1 METSSV
7 VTFSNLTRWGKEE
20 TTEQFDD
27 FKNIKFPVR
36 PDLNSKI
43 VLWLGDIRSID
54 TDAIVNPTNEAMNDK
69 TGLSGTILESAG
81 PETLEEIS
89 KLESCRTGEARISK
103 SYNLPSRYIIFTVG
117 PRYNDKYRTAAENAL
132 HSCYRSCLEL
142 LKETHLS
149 SITFPVVNSQK
160 RGYPPEQGAH
170 IAIRTV
176 RRFLEHWGKDFQT
189 IVFCANPEEYKLYSK
204 ILPLYFPRDRKEL
217 QISKDELPRDTG
229 NEYGETVIENRV
241 IRIKPSPVF
250 HNNNT
255 PPPTTNLA
263 SPPTS
268 PASVPTHTETNEKL
282 PNSFSMMQSDFDE
295 ERKKKLEQLSQAEKE
310 RIEQQQ
316 LYLNCLYKAQKMDLS
331 DIARLSIIYES
342 GRDTSGRPIVVIV
355 GSRLPMQRNYL
366 DRVFLYMI
374 KTLDKIVD
382 HSYTVVYL
390 HTKMEDKE
398 TPEFSWMKQVYSI
411 MDYKYGDHLSSFYI
425 VHPTFWLRMFETL
438 VSTFVTSN
446 FFTKVKYISKLD
458 ELYEF
463 VDPEQL
469 VIPEEVY
476 QYDVRENGASNR
488 QPKRMRETKVE
499 ALLNDL

>member
-1 METSSV
+1 LHKQVMETSSSV
-7 VTFSNLTRWGKEE
+7 VTYSNLTRWGEA
-20 TTEQFDD
+20 TTDEREQYDD
-27 FKNIKFPVR
+27 FKTVKFAVR

-43 VLWLGDIRSID
+43 VLWLGDIREID
-54 TDAIVNPTNEAMNDK
+54 TDVVVNPTNEAMSDK
-69 TGLSGTILESAG
+69 SGISGIILEAAG
-81 PETLEEIS
+81 PETLEEIT
-89 KLESCRTGEARISK
+89 KLEACRTGEARICK
-103 SYNLPSRYIIFTVG
+103 SYNLPSRYIIHTVG

-142 LKETHLS
+142 LKENHLT

-176 RRFLEHWGKDFQT
+176 RRFLEHWGKDIQSV
-189 IVFCANPEEYKLYSK
+189 VFCVNPEEYKLYSK

-229 NEYGETVIENRV
+229 NEFGETVIENRI
-241 IRIKPSPVF
+241 IRIKPSPVY
-250 HNNNT
+250 HEPVHIT
-255 PPPTTNLA
+255 A
-263 SPPTS
+263 SPISTPVST
-268 PASVPTHTETNEKL
+268 PREEKL

-374 KTLDKIVD
+374 KTMDKIVD

-390 HTKMEDKE
+390 HTKMEDKD
-398 TPEFSWMKQVYSI
+398 TPEFSWMKQVYNI
-411 MDYKYGDHLSSFYI
+411 MDYKYGDHLSNFYI
-425 VHPTFWLRMFETL
+425 VHPTFWLKMFETL
-438 VSTFVTSN
+438 MSTFVTSN

-458 ELYEF
+458 ELYDF
-463 VDPEQL
+463 IDPEQL

-476 QYDVRENGASNR
+476 QYDVSENGASSR

-499 ALLNDL
+499 NLLNDL

>member
-1 METSSV
+1 
-7 VTFSNLTRWGKEE
+7 
-20 TTEQFDD
+20 
-27 FKNIKFPVR
+27 
-36 PDLNSKI
+36 
-43 VLWLGDIRSID
+43 
-54 TDAIVNPTNEAMNDK
+54 
-69 TGLSGTILESAG
+69 
-81 PETLEEIS
+81 
-89 KLESCRTGEARISK
+89 
-103 SYNLPSRYIIFTVG
+103 
-117 PRYNDKYRTAAENAL
+117 
-132 HSCYRSCLEL
+132 
-142 LKETHLS
+142 
-149 SITFPVVNSQK
+149 
-160 RGYPPEQGAH
+160 
-170 IAIRTV
+170 
-176 RRFLEHWGKDFQT
+176 
-189 IVFCANPEEYKLYSK
+189 
-204 ILPLYFPRDRKEL
+204 LYFPRDRKEL
-217 QISKDELPRDTG
+217 QNSKDELPRDTG
-229 NEYGETVIENRV
+229 NEFGETVIENRV
-241 IRIKPSPVF
+241 IRIKPSPVY
-250 HNNNT
+250 HEPTPSNT
-255 PPPTTNLA
+255 N
-263 SPPTS
+263 SFS
-268 PASVPTHTETNEKL
+268 PASPATPSPKITIDQPEKL

-295 ERKKKLEQLSQAEKE
+295 DRKKKLEQLSQAEKD

-316 LYLNCLYKAQKMDLS
+316 LYLSNLYKAQKMDLS

-382 HSYTVVYL
+382 HAYTVVYL

-411 MDYKYGDHLSSFYI
+411 MDYKYGDHLSSFFI
-425 VHPTFWLRMFETL
+425 VHPTFWLKMFETL

-458 ELYEF
+458 ELYDF

-476 QYDVRENGASNR
+476 QYDVSENGVSSR